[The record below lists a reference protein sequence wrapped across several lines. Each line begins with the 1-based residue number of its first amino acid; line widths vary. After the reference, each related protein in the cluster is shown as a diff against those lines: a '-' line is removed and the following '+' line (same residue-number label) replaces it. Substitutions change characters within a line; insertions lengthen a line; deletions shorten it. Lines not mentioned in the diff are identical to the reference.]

1 MSKKVRRQVAA
12 LPLAVV
18 DGEIRVMLVTSRETG
33 RWVLPKGWPIKDLQ
47 AHEAA
52 AREAWEEAGLRGEVS
67 PRPIGAYRY
76 DKRLDGEAVVPC
88 EVAVFPMSVAEERPD
103 WPERTQRVR
112 RWMSPG
118 QAALAVEE
126 GGLASLLLD
135 LAAVDPEAFARAF

>member
-1 MSKKVRRQVAA
+1 MKKVRRQVAA

-33 RWVLPKGWPIKDLQ
+33 RWVLPKGWPVKDMK

-52 AREAWEEAGLRGEVS
+52 AREAWEEAGLRGDVS

-76 DKRLDGEAVVPC
+76 DKRLDGDAVMPC
-88 EVAVFPMSVAEERPD
+88 EVEVFPMSVAEERLD
-103 WPERTQRVR
+103 WPERAQRTR

-118 QAALAVEE
+118 QAALAVDE

-135 LAAVDPEAFARAF
+135 LAAVDPEAFAGVL